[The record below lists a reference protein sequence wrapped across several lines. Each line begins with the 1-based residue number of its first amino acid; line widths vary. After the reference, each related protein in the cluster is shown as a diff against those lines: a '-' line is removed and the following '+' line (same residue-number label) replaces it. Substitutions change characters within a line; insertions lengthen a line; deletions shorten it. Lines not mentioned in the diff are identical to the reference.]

1 MAFKNTTR
9 AGKTHLKKSVCLMS
23 IQIGALQSADYNDA
37 SNNYLVGYLPPGA
50 IVTDAKVVTKV
61 ISDAGTGVTPITLG
75 TTEGG
80 TEIMSAG
87 DSDAVGITGTF
98 TGEFDTDTGKPVY
111 MTLGAVVTT
120 GDVRLLISYEE
131 YDLNTGDMT
140 VIDNI

>member
-1 MAFKNTTR
+1 MANKNTTR

-23 IQIGALQSADYNDA
+23 IQIGALQAGDYNDA

-50 IVTDAKVVTKV
+50 IITDAKVVTKV
-61 ISDAGTGVTPITLG
+61 ISDAATVTLG

-80 TEIMSAG
+80 TQIMSAG
-87 DSDAVGITGTF
+87 TTTGVGINGTF
-98 TGEFDTDTGKPVY
+98 TGESDTDTGKPVH
-111 MTLGAVVTT
+111 MTLGAAVTT
-120 GDVRLLISYEE
+120 GDVRILISYEE